1 MSQPTEPS
9 SGRRPARYYEDQF
22 RFSPSGR
29 RLSELT
35 DAELVILDPSR
46 IAQLAPPPVPADE
59 PGDDEHAT
67 RPGCSPWSARPPR

>member
-1 MSQPTEPS
+1 MTEEH
-9 SGRRPARYYEDQF
+9 RPARYYEDQF

-46 IAQLAPPPVPADE
+46 IAQLAPPPPPEEPADE
-59 PGDDEHAT
+59 PH
-67 RPGCSPWSARPPR
+67 SS

>member
-1 MSQPTEPS
+1 MSQPPGLS
-9 SGRRPARYYEDQF
+9 PSGRRPARYYEDQF

-46 IAQLAPPPVPADE
+46 IAQLAPPPLPDEPADE
-59 PGDDEHAT
+59 Q
-67 RPGCSPWSARPPR
+67 PPP

>member
-1 MSQPTEPS
+1 MTEDK
-9 SGRRPARYYEDQF
+9 RPARYYEDQF

-46 IAQLAPPPVPADE
+46 IAQLAPPPLPEEPADE
-59 PGDDEHAT
+59 P
-67 RPGCSPWSARPPR
+67 PSS